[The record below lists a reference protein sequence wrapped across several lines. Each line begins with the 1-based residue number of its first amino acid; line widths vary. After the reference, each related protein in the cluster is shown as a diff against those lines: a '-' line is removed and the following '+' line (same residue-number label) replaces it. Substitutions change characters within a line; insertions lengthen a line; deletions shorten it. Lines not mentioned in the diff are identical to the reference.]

1 MATQRRIFHVAKECS
16 VSNETLLEF
25 LTKHNYSV
33 KNHMSPVTEE
43 MYEIISKK
51 FLNNGPT
58 NTGSNA
64 DSEFRKRLREKKA
77 VEQERKQQAQK
88 DLAERI
94 EIARAVK
101 PKKVKR
107 RTPSKEEVLKIA
119 VDSAKAEA
127 LELIKEGSHKEKKP
141 KEIESIPSGKAGQEL
156 EISKADSHGV
166 RKKESKEES
175 STKDDKK
182 AARKDTP
189 KVVTEKEEKAAELE
203 SKKTEKPASEA
214 KKTLDGKEREK
225 VSDKQ
230 AKAVAKKQ
238 APADKG
244 QGEDTTQKVDEG
256 TSGKKGKK
264 KRKKKKRKISEE
276 EIEAS
281 IKQTMKTMGEGK
293 GRRKHKRVKVSDDE
307 TGEELELQSIKV
319 SEFISAADLAKLMEI
334 EASGIIKKCLEL
346 GMMISINQRLDMDT
360 ITMLADEFGF
370 EVEQE
375 KEFASLEVEEEED
388 DDKEED
394 LRHRPPV
401 VTIMG
406 HVDHGKTSL
415 LDYIRKS
422 NVIAGEAGGITQH
435 IGAYE
440 VSVNEGKHI
449 TFLDTPG
456 HEAFTAMRARGAQAT
471 DIVILIIAADDGVQE
486 QTREALNHAKAAE
499 VPIIIA
505 INKVDKPNANPDQIK
520 QQLSSDNILV
530 ESWGGKYQDT
540 EISAKTG
547 DGIQKLLESILL
559 EAEMLELKANP
570 NRGARGLVVE
580 AELDKGKGPIAT
592 VLVQNGTL
600 EVGDVFVAGL
610 TYGRVR
616 ALLDERG
623 KRIKQAPPSTPI
635 RVIGF
640 SSVPQSGD
648 RFSVL
653 PSEKEARDISMKRQQ
668 LRREQE
674 FRQVKHLTLDQISK
688 QIQEGSVRE
697 LNIIVKADVDGSVEA
712 IADSLMK
719 LSTNEVAVN
728 VIHKGVGGISE
739 TDVNLAVASHA
750 VIIGFH
756 VRVALPARDLAEKEE
771 IDIRLYQVI
780 YDAVNDVKA
789 ALEGMLRPELKEE
802 TCGTIEVRDTFK
814 VPKIGTIAGCYV
826 TSGKVHRNDPVRL
839 YRENKLI
846 YEGKIGSLKRF
857 KDDVKEVA
865 TGFECG
871 LGIEGYDDIH
881 ISDIIETYKI
891 IEVKRTLV

>member
-1 MATQRRIFHVAKECS
+1 MAAKQRRIFQVAKECN
-16 VSNETLLEF
+16 VSNEALLEF

-33 KNHMSPVTEE
+33 KNHMNPVTEE
-43 MYEIISKK
+43 MYDIISKK
-51 FLNNGPT
+51 FLSSGPIT
-58 NTGSNA
+58 TVSNA
-64 DSEFRKRLREKKA
+64 DYEFRKRLKEKKA
-77 VEQERKQQAQK
+77 VELKRKEQAQEE
-88 DLAERI
+88 LAHRI
-94 EIARAVK
+94 EVARGVK

-107 RTPSKEEVLKIA
+107 RAPSKEEVLKIA

-127 LELIKEGSHKEKKP
+127 LELIKEGSHKEKKAKDVQEPPVVETP
-141 KEIESIPSGKAGQEL
+141 KDLKTTKPESPVINKESITEEQPVQL
-156 EISKADSHGV
+156 ESTVQDEGVVKETTEHKTPVEETKTVTKEKSK
-166 RKKESKEES
+166 KKE
-175 STKDDKK
+175 TDQRKDDT
-182 AARKDTP
+182 A
-189 KVVTEKEEKAAELE
+189 KVA
-203 SKKTEKPASEA
+203 
-214 KKTLDGKEREK
+214 GERS
-225 VSDKQ
+225 SDK
-230 AKAVAKKQ
+230 KRSKSKDLEKQ
-238 APADKG
+238 DSQQSLDDDAD
-244 QGEDTTQKVDEG
+244 
-256 TSGKKGKK
+256 GKKGKK
-264 KRKKKKRKISEE
+264 KRKKKKRKISDE

-281 IKQTMKTMGEGK
+281 IKQTFASMGEGK
-293 GRRKHKRVKVSDDE
+293 GRRKHRKVKSADDE
-307 TGEELELQSIKV
+307 FEEDTDVPTIKV

-334 EASGIIKKCLEL
+334 EASSIIRKCLEL

-360 ITMLADEFGF
+360 ITMLADEFGY

-375 KEFASLEVEEEED
+375 KEFASLQDEEEED
-388 DDKEED
+388 VDDDKD
-394 LRHRPPV
+394 LKQRPPV

-440 VSVNEGKHI
+440 VTVKDDKHI

-471 DIVILIIAADDGVQE
+471 DIVILIVAADDGVQE
-486 QTREALNHAKAAE
+486 QTLEALNHAKAAE

-520 QQLSSDNILV
+520 QQLSSKNILV
-530 ESWGGKYQDT
+530 ESWGGKYQDA

-547 DGIQKLLESILL
+547 DGIEKLLESILL
-559 EAEMLELKANP
+559 ESEMLELKANP
-570 NRGARGLVVE
+570 SRDARGLVVE

-600 EVGDVFVAGL
+600 HVGDIFVSGL

-623 KRIKQAPPSTPI
+623 KRVKEAPPSTPI

-653 PSEKEARDISMKRQQ
+653 TSEKEAREISMKRQQ

-674 FRQVKHLTLDQISK
+674 IRQVKHLTLDQISR
-688 QIQEGSVRE
+688 QIKEGSVRE

-728 VIHKGVGGISE
+728 VIHKAVGGISE
-739 TDVNLAVASHA
+739 TDVNLAVASQA

-756 VRVALPARDLAEKEE
+756 VRVALAARELAEREE

-780 YDAVNDVKA
+780 YDAVNDVKS
-789 ALEGMLRPELKEE
+789 ALEGMLQPELKEE
-802 TCGTIEVRDTFK
+802 TSGTIEVRETFK

-826 TSGKVHRNDPVRL
+826 TSGKIHRNDPVRL

-857 KDDVKEVA
+857 KDDVKEVL

-881 ISDIIETYKI
+881 VNDIIETYKI
-891 IEVKRTLV
+891 IEIKRTLS